1 MACAADVR
9 AAAERIRPIARRTP
23 VLTSRLFDAEARTH
37 AFFKCEMFQRGGAF
51 KIRGAANFLKQIPPA
66 DLPRGVVAF
75 SSGNHAQA
83 VAIAAAELGTTATI
97 VMPNDAPAA
106 KLAATR
112 AYGAEVVLYDRLRD
126 DREAIGRRIAQ
137 QTGATLVPPFDHE
150 WTIAGQGTVALELLE
165 EVPNLDAIVVP
176 IGGGGLI
183 SGCSLI
189 AKSMAPGIKVIGV
202 EPEDAN
208 DTFLSLQA
216 GHRVQI
222 APPETIA
229 DGLRTPQP
237 GALTFPI
244 IQQHVDEV
252 VLVSDREIQY
262 AQGFLASRLKIVA
275 EPSGAVTAAAVL
287 FRKLA
292 PSIQR
297 VGIVLSGGNV

>member
-1 MACAADVR
+1 MVTAADIR
-9 AAAERIRPIARRTP
+9 AASERIRPIARRTP
-23 VLTSRLFDAEARTH
+23 VFTSRLFDAEARTH
-37 AFFKCEMFQRGGAF
+37 AHFKCEMFQRGGAF
-51 KIRGAANFLKQIPPA
+51 KIRGATNFLKQIPAA

-83 VAIAAAELGTTATI
+83 VAIAAAELGTRATL

-112 AYGAEVVLYDRLRD
+112 AYGAEVILYDRLRE
-126 DREAIGRRIAQ
+126 DREAIGRRISEG
-137 QTGATLVPPFDHE
+137 TGATLVPPFDHE
-150 WTIAGQGTVALELLE
+150 WTIAGQGTTALELLE
-165 EVPNLDAIVVP
+165 ELPDLDAIVVP

-189 AKSMAPGIKVIGV
+189 AKEMAPRIKVIGV

-222 APPETIA
+222 AAPETIA
-229 DGLRTPQP
+229 DGLRSPQP

-244 IQQHVDEV
+244 IQEHVDEI
-252 VLVSDREIQY
+252 VLVSETEIQS
-262 AQGFLASRLKIVA
+262 AQGFLASRLKIVV

-287 FRKLA
+287 FGKLSPA
-292 PSIQR
+292 LQR
-297 VGIVLSGGNV
+297 VGVVLSGGNV